1 MKSSAAHRSIFR
13 NPLFLI
19 LPSIL
24 ILICFLLLPYITMV
38 VMSFR
43 TPSTSK
49 PYAPGFTLSNYM
61 KALTDPYYLNVL
73 SNTLLFGFITTI
85 VCLALGYPVAYHLAR
100 IKSRYKGLLYVGI
113 LSPLLAGVV
122 IRCYGWIVLLA
133 DNGLINDLLRKTGMI
148 QSQVHLMY
156 NYLGVGIGLVHV
168 YLPFMILPI
177 LGNIQGIDPALEAA
191 ARSLGASKIKS
202 FFRIVLPLSLPGIQ
216 SGTILV
222 FVLTISAYVIPIL
235 LGGFKV
241 MIMPTLVVQQILES
255 FLWPFG
261 AALALIMFAATVLII
276 FLYIKIMARL
286 MRGVVG

>member
-1 MKSSAAHRSIFR
+1 
-13 NPLFLI
+13 
-19 LPSIL
+19 
-24 ILICFLLLPYITMV
+24 
-38 VMSFR
+38 
-43 TPSTSK
+43 
-49 PYAPGFTLSNYM
+49 
-61 KALTDPYYLNVL
+61 
-73 SNTLLFGFITTI
+73 
-85 VCLALGYPVAYHLAR
+85 
-100 IKSRYKGLLYVGI
+100 
-113 LSPLLAGVV
+113 
-122 IRCYGWIVLLA
+122 
-133 DNGLINDLLRKTGMI
+133 MI
-148 QSQVHLMY
+148 HSQVHLMY

-241 MIMPTLVVQQILES
+241 MIMPTLVVQQILEA

-261 AALALIMFAATVLII
+261 AALALIMFAAAVLII